1 MSLLNIVL
9 ANASARVYVD
19 TAAGGA
25 ASDGQVRVF
34 ELAKVLPLVV
44 PNCVLAGRGNPAFLS
59 ILSTSLRIAAADDFD
74 FDAIAASLPAMA
86 CNVNAQYAAAA
97 ADLSPAT
104 PAKDQEIAL
113 VGWSPSRSRM
123 ACMMCFVDVGAVG
136 AECVELPAGGEWLTP
151 WAEDWGTEPA
161 APGDDAAALVLAS
174 EQVRR
179 GRVAWPSFNFGGRLL
194 AATVTRDELRVREVG
209 QL

>member
-9 ANASARVYVD
+9 ADASARIYVD
-19 TAAGGA
+19 TAAGGTT
-25 ASDGQVRVF
+25 SDGEFRVF

-59 ILSTSLRIAAADDFD
+59 ILFTSLHIAAAGD
-74 FDAIAASLPAMA
+74 FDAIADSLPAMA
-86 CNVNAQYAAAA
+86 CNVNLQYAAAA

-113 VGWSPSRSRM
+113 VGWSPSRQRM
-123 ACMMCFVDVGAVG
+123 ACLMCFVDGGAVG
-136 AECVELPAGGEWLTP
+136 AECDELPAGGEWLTP
-151 WAEDWGTEPA
+151 WAEDWGSEPA

-179 GRVAWPSFNFGGRLL
+179 GRVTWPSFNFGGRLL